1 MDSVDHHLVGHLVGH
16 LAGHH
21 LVDHPVDHLAVVV
34 PAGHLAVAVDRLV
47 VAVVERRLPI
57 CLFGVLVADLVGL
70 AGVAVVLAA
79 VAGSSPQGL
88 QEEQVVE
95 PPLESR

>member
-16 LAGHH
+16 H
-21 LVDHPVDHLAVVV
+21 LVDHLAVVV
-34 PAGHLAVAVDRLV
+34 PAGHLAVDRLA

-70 AGVAVVLAA
+70 AGAAVVLAA

-95 PPLESR
+95 QPLESR